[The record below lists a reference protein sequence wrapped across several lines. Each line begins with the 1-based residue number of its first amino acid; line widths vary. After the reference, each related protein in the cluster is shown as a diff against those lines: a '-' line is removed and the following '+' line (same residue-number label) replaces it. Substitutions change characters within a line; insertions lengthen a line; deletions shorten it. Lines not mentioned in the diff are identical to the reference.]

1 MANEKLAHEQ
11 EMHELK
17 VKAQLE
23 DNLRRKELEDR
34 VRVLQTSKDDMIME
48 TNKMNAKLVDQQQ
61 KNASQ
66 TLEIDA
72 LKRNNELL
80 RTVSSVCAFH
90 SSSFLIIL
98 F

>member
-34 VRVLQTSKDDMIME
+34 VRILQTSKDDMVME

-72 LKRNNELL
+72 LKRNNDLL
-80 RTVSSVCAFH
+80 RTVS
-90 SSSFLIIL
+90 
-98 F
+98 